1 MMGRGDDGQQT
12 HVPHLQSRNLQH
24 RHGMKREKKHSSAWS
39 LEQMGLS

>member
-1 MMGRGDDGQQT
+1 MAADPCASFAEQE
-12 HVPHLQSRNLQH
+12 SLQH